1 MGHCGGGPGPN
12 NWDKLVPLVDWV
24 ENGMAPESLTVTHS
38 TDGDIDD
45 ERLLCTFPQQARFSG
60 PIGGENNP
68 DNWIAANFSC
78 Q

>member
-1 MGHCGGGPGPN
+1 
-12 NWDKLVPLVDWV
+12 
-24 ENGMAPESLTVTHS
+24 MAPESLTVTHS